1 LIGFLLWT
9 TRVLFSG
16 VMGASEQDFRIFSFP
31 FGGGLFCLLANLSG
45 ALHQYSP
52 VEPVPL
58 RSPVRV
64 SACGCGESYGVTAGR
79 MLDGQTQETAVMREE
94 QEKIVITT
102 WKQIWD
108 RESIRPWPF
117 ALFRISCS
125 VTVAL
130 EAQLSLASRLMTN

>member
-1 LIGFLLWT
+1 MQRTKQRAQTQEVRTPCSNKCTSKESEQEKRAATSVDWFLLLWT

-102 WKQIWD
+102 WKQI
-108 RESIRPWPF
+108 
-117 ALFRISCS
+117 
-125 VTVAL
+125 
-130 EAQLSLASRLMTN
+130 